1 MIKPPSDT
9 RQIYSVTK
17 LNRLVKTILEGE
29 VGSVWLTAEISNFT
43 AASSG
48 HWYFSLKDPKAQ
60 IRCAMFRSANARLN
74 FRPKEGDKVLVRGN
88 LSLYEPRGDY
98 QLIADYIEP
107 DGMGALKAEFERL
120 KLQLNAQGLF
130 DTGRKQPIPEHIK
143 RVGVITSA
151 TGAAL
156 HDILTV
162 LKRRSPATEV
172 VVYPSQVQGDSASTQ
187 LINAVQIANQRAEVD
202 VIILGRGGGSIEDL
216 WCFNNEALA
225 HAIAASSIPI
235 ISAVG
240 HEVDV
245 TIADF
250 VADLRAPTPS
260 AAAEVVSQDNRAQL
274 QQLHS
279 TLRHMQQLMM
289 RQLSNARYRLDM
301 MTKNVQRHHPT
312 TKLNTQAQRL
322 DDLSRR
328 LHIAQQHRIAR
339 LNARLDAT
347 ASRLNGQNPKG
358 RIRNQQDKCQL
369 LAKRLNT
376 ALNQQLQNRQHQF
389 AQSVSLLN
397 SLSPLATLSRG
408 YSVTYHNG
416 AILQNSKDVK
426 QGDALETVLDQ
437 GRIKSTVVRT
447 E

>member
-107 DGMGALKAEFERL
+107 DGTGALKAEFERL
-120 KLQLNAQGLF
+120 KLKLNAQRLF
-130 DTGRKQPIPEHIK
+130 DTGRKQAIPEHIK

-172 VVYPSQVQGDSASTQ
+172 VIYPSQVQGDTASVQ
-187 LINAVQIANQRAEVD
+187 LISALNIANQRNEVD
-202 VIILGRGGGSIEDL
+202 VIVLGRGGGAIEDL

-225 HAIAASSIPI
+225 YAIAESSLPV

-260 AAAEVVSQDNRAQL
+260 AAAEIVSQDNRAQL
-274 QQLHS
+274 QQLHNAV
-279 TLRHMQQLMM
+279 RHLHQLMG
-289 RQLSNARYRLDM
+289 RQLAHARYRLEIVN
-301 MTKNVQRHHPT
+301 KNVQRHHPT
-312 TKLNTQAQRL
+312 TKLNTQSQRL

-328 LHIAQQHRIAR
+328 LTFAQRQTLKQLDSRLRSVDTR
-339 LNARLDAT
+339 LNSQNPLSSIKRQNTHCEQL
-347 ASRLNGQNPKG
+347 SIRLNN
-358 RIRNQQDKCQL
+358 
-369 LAKRLNT
+369 AMS
-376 ALNQQLQNRQHQF
+376 QQLQRLKHQF
-389 AQSVSLLN
+389 AQSTGLLH

-416 AILQNSKDVK
+416 TILQDANGVK
-426 QGDALETVLDQ
+426 QGDEIETVLDQ
-437 GRIKSTVVRT
+437 GRIKSTVVET
-447 E
+447 Q